1 MTYFLISKL
10 KVVPLCA
17 VKLHKDSGGIAPLF
31 NLGIRWEA
39 NGQVQALA
47 AFSLEKQCPAFFV

>member
-1 MTYFLISKL
+1 MAYFLISKL

-17 VKLHKDSGGIAPLF
+17 VKLHKESGGIAPLFF

-47 AFSLEKQCPAFFV
+47 LFSLEK